1 MWTLY
6 RAICTENIDDV
17 MAIMNICRNNEI
29 LFYRPTYQIPYI
41 PLHQAVD
48 CRSVKLVEH
57 LIKDSSVNI
66 EDSKGITPLHIICC
80 YPKIKEII
88 KFIEFEHDYYD
99 DTLIMYKKI
108 IKNDTYG
115 VLLRVELIK
124 LFLKQDTRVVDF
136 NRLRMKIMEDEIYI
150 ANILIHHGACINCTD
165 IEGNTPLHFA
175 VKHNNFN
182 LTNLLLENGA
192 IPNIRNDD
200 NITPLQIAINNNNI
214 DILRILIDT
223 CKHSNIAIDR
233 CLIYNSI
240 HQRNTESIKL
250 LTDSGID
257 INSVDEEYDFTPL
270 HYAASYVIDY
280 SVVKCLIALGADVNK
295 KSGLFLTTPLFGSL
309 RNKQITELLIDN
321 GADVNCMDCN
331 GNTPIMSLYSK
342 YKDIKIDVIKIIVA
356 EISIQESLKGITKEC
371 ETSHNF
377 TKDCNDSIQELTSN
391 LGFKKNIDFINS
403 STILK
408 SIKTECDSELS
419 KMKETRI
426 NGRSMY
432 SILIGNEKHH
442 LYKMINAINI
452 DKLYITDNFPLYE
465 RIINTSINNAIV
477 KNTQMLKCFNIM
489 NNILEDKKTDNV
501 SWQCLPAEIK
511 WDIVTRL
518 STDDVSKLLE

>member
-1 MWTLY
+1 M
-6 RAICTENIDDV
+6 
-17 MAIMNICRNNEI
+17 
-29 LFYRPTYQIPYI
+29 
-41 PLHQAVD
+41 
-48 CRSVKLVEH
+48 
-57 LIKDSSVNI
+57 
-66 EDSKGITPLHIICC
+66 
-80 YPKIKEII
+80 
-88 KFIEFEHDYYD
+88 
-99 DTLIMYKKI
+99 
-108 IKNDTYG
+108 
-115 VLLRVELIK
+115 
-124 LFLKQDTRVVDF
+124 DF
-136 NRLRMKIMEDEIYI
+136 NRLRLKIMENEIYI
-150 ANILIHHGACINCTD
+150 ANILIHHGARNCTD
-165 IEGNTPLHFA
+165 IEGNIPLHFA

-214 DILRILIDT
+214 DILRILIDI
-223 CKHSNIAIDR
+223 CKHKNIAINR

-250 LTDSGID
+250 LTNSGID

-280 SVVKCLIALGADVNK
+280 SIVKCLIALGADVNK

-309 RNKQITELLIDN
+309 RNKQITKLLIDN

-342 YKDIKIDVIKIIVA
+342 YKDIKIDVIKIIIA
-356 EISIQESLKGITKEC
+356 KISIQESLKEITKRR

-391 LGFKKNIDFINS
+391 LGFNKNIDFINS

-442 LYKMINAINI
+442 LYKMINTINI
-452 DKLYITDNFPLYE
+452 DKLYITGNFPLYE
-465 RIINTSINNAIV
+465 RIINTS
-477 KNTQMLKCFNIM
+477 K
-489 NNILEDKKTDNV
+489 
-501 SWQCLPAEIK
+501 
-511 WDIVTRL
+511 
-518 STDDVSKLLE
+518 